1 MKYMLKIAGMSQE
14 DIEKLTNN
22 LAKMFN
28 NKEGVAM
35 SIIEYDDKKVSLEKV
50 LEVDEILE
58 HKNNETNYEDFI
70 NKYE

>member
-1 MKYMLKIAGMSQE
+1 MRFMLKVAGITQE
-14 DIEKLTNN
+14 DIKNLTRA
-22 LAKMFN
+22 LATMFN

-58 HKNNETNYEDFI
+58 HKTNEINYEDFI

>member
-14 DIEKLTNN
+14 DIKKLTNN

-28 NKEGVAM
+28 NREDIAM
-35 SIIEYDDKKVSLEKV
+35 NIVEYNDEEVSLEKV

-58 HKNNETNYEDFI
+58 HKTNDTNYKDYI
-70 NKYE
+70 NRY

>member
-28 NKEGVAM
+28 NREDIAM
-35 SIIEYDDKKVSLEKV
+35 SIIEYNDEEVSLEKV

-58 HKNNETNYEDFI
+58 HKTNDTNYKDYI
-70 NKYE
+70 NRY

>member
-28 NKEGVAM
+28 NREDIAM
-35 SIIEYDDKKVSLEKV
+35 NIVEYNDEEVSLEKV

-58 HKNNETNYEDFI
+58 HKTNDTNYKDYI
-70 NKYE
+70 NRY

>member
-28 NKEGVAM
+28 NREDIAM
-35 SIIEYDDKKVSLEKV
+35 NIVEYNNEEVSLEKV

-58 HKNNETNYEDFI
+58 HKTNDTNYKDYI
-70 NKYE
+70 NRY

>member
-22 LAKMFN
+22 LAKMFTN
-28 NKEGVAM
+28 REDITMNIV
-35 SIIEYDDKKVSLEKV
+35 EYNDEEVSLEKV

-58 HKNNETNYEDFI
+58 HKTNETNYKDYI
-70 NKYE
+70 NRY

>member
-22 LAKMFN
+22 LAKMFTN
-28 NKEGVAM
+28 REDIAM
-35 SIIEYDDKKVSLEKV
+35 NIVEYNDEEVSLEKV

-58 HKNNETNYEDFI
+58 HKTNDTNYKDYI
-70 NKYE
+70 NRY

>member
-28 NKEGVAM
+28 NREGIDM
-35 SIIEYDDKKVSLEKV
+35 SIVEYNNEEVSLEKV

-58 HKNNETNYEDFI
+58 HKTDDTNYKDYI
-70 NKYE
+70 NRY